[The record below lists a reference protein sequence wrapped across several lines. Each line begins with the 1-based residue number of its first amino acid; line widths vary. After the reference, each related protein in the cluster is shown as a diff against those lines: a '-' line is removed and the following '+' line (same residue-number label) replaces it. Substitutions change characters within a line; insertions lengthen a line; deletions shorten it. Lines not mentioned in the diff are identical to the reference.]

1 MQKNGMATAA
11 LVLGIASMV
20 LAAFF
25 GIGMIPGA
33 LGLTLAL
40 LSRQSRMN
48 TPALIGLIFSIMG
61 TILSLV
67 ILICIIAF
75 ISSPE
80 ISYEINEYLEKFPE
94 DFETYPDDSIYD
106 YNENYPYDEDY
117 IPYEYYGFD
126 EYYDY
131 FGSSGDFFGFD
142 DDYYSNDYY
151 EGGHKL

>member
-48 TPALIGLIFSIMG
+48 THALVGLIFSIVG
-61 TILSLV
+61 TVLSLL
-67 ILICIIAF
+67 ILICFLIF
-75 ISSPE
+75 ISAPE
-80 ISYEINEYLEKFPE
+80 MTEYLDEFSGNW
-94 DFETYPDDSIYD
+94 ETYPDDSIYD
-106 YNENYPYDEDY
+106 YNEDYNYDEDY

-131 FGSSGDFFGFD
+131 FGGSGDFFGFE